1 MVVVTRITLR
11 LGAAEY
17 HTSSTTDFHEIWH
30 YTLFLKVMVM
40 KIVIPREHGAWGMLF
55 APLLIGMFVA
65 GLKVNHSLLV
75 FGMLAAYL
83 AVYPLLQWIK
93 NRQRNGH
100 MLKWALGYGMAA
112 AILGIPLLFHYPAL
126 VGLFLATGLFL
137 WINIQFAIRKKERHL
152 LNDLAAIAGLSLGA
166 VAAYYVGQGFLTK
179 IAWYL
184 WMASILQFFGS
195 ALHVKTMIREKGNR
209 TMKTVANLYHI
220 LLLAI
225 PFLVHLVFPA
235 QFHYQWQSLAYLFS
249 SVRTLLTPFDS
260 YVRPLTI
267 GILEII
273 NTVWF
278 VVGTSIVFH

>member
-1 MVVVTRITLR
+1 
-11 LGAAEY
+11 
-17 HTSSTTDFHEIWH
+17 
-30 YTLFLKVMVM
+30 M
-40 KIVIPREHGAWGMLF
+40 KIVISREHGAWGMLF